1 MKKGDMMKIP
11 ALLLVVT
18 ALAGCAFITTP
29 KEKESLAMDIGELS
43 ARAAMLEKK
52 QNALAAELEAI
63 KTDNGK
69 MRANASADISAL
81 REEMN
86 AIRGGTEEK
95 EYDIKR
101 IRETTDVMKGAL
113 QSIEERLKRVEAV
126 TEKTQASEKTS
137 AEKEARIAALETE
150 TEELKKAVALL
161 SENAAKREP
170 TAKEGKKQEDPSA
183 LYEESLAAVRKE
195 KDYEKG
201 LEGFSKFLSLY
212 PKHELADNAQY
223 WIGEIYYAKKEWEQ
237 AIVEFN
243 KAIKQYPDGDKV
255 PSALLKEA
263 YAFEKLG
270 SKAEAE
276 VVFNMLIEKYPKSE
290 EAGSAKAHLKKS
302 VK

>member
-1 MKKGDMMKIP
+1 MMKIP
-11 ALLLVVT
+11 ALLLVAA

-52 QNALAAELEAI
+52 QNALAAEFEAI
-63 KTDNGK
+63 KTDSGK
-69 MRANASADISAL
+69 TRANASARQKAL
-81 REEMN
+81 
-86 AIRGGTEEK
+86 
-95 EYDIKR
+95 
-101 IRETTDVMKGAL
+101 
-113 QSIEERLKRVEAV
+113 
-126 TEKTQASEKTS
+126 TEKTQASKKTS

-161 SENAAKREP
+161 SENAAKREAI
-170 TAKEGKKQEDPSA
+170 AKEAKKQEDPSA

-201 LEGFSKFLSLY
+201 LEGFSRFLSLY

-243 KAIKQYPDGDKV
+243 KAVKQYPDGDKV

-276 VVFNMLIEKYPKSE
+276 VVFNMLIEKYRKGKE
-290 EAGSAKAHLKKS
+290 GGSAKARLKKAKKWGHEGS
-302 VK
+302 SPR

>member
-1 MKKGDMMKIP
+1 MMKIP
-11 ALLLVVT
+11 VLLLVVT

-43 ARAAMLEKK
+43 ARAAMVEKK
-52 QNALAAELEAI
+52 QNALAAELETI

-69 MRANASADISAL
+69 TRANASADASAL
-81 REEMN
+81 REEMR
-86 AIRGGTEEK
+86 AIKGGAEEK

-101 IRETTDVMKGAL
+101 IFEGMDVMKDAL
-113 QSIEERLKRVEAV
+113 QSVEERLKRVEAR
-126 TEKTQASEKTS
+126 TEKTQASEKAS
-137 AEKEARIAALETE
+137 AEKEAQIAALRTE
-150 TEELKKAVALL
+150 MEELKKAVALL
-161 SENAAKREP
+161 SENTDKREP
-170 TAKEGKKQEDPSA
+170 IAKEGEKQEDSLA
-183 LYEESLAAVRKE
+183 LYEESLTATRKE
-195 KDYEKG
+195 KNYEKG
-201 LEGFSKFLSLY
+201 LEGFSRFLSLY

-243 KAIKQYPDGDKV
+243 KAVKQYPDGDKV
-255 PSALLKEA
+255 PAALLKEA